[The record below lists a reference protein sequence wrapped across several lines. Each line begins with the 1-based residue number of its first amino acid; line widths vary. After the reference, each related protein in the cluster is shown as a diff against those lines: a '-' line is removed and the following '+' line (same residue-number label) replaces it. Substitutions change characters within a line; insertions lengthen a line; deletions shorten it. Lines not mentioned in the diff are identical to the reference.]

1 VRFIEQILDAFRE
14 AAARREKIAQAVERA
29 QADLVA
35 YEQETR
41 RAILRRPWWW
51 RFVGLD
57 HVKRR

>member
-1 VRFIEQILDAFRE
+1 LDAFRE